1 MQSGLFSKA
10 IGLSLFLV
18 ALFCTVGSNAF
29 VLTPGSVST
38 TPVVRVLPSQELIVR
53 RAVETNGEKSAQEED
68 KSPLKSEQEIKVYD
82 FLKELSDS
90 NLSFRIVV
98 VGNGAILESTNPMG
112 PTFKVGESPKTGA
125 SIVTFA
131 SEDQSFEFHLMPAQI
146 ASAVLVDRPRPDGT
160 TMRILRLLNGEGGSV
175 CSLIVVDNSSQAETW
190 YDSMTSK
197 YGSDI
202 QF

>member
-1 MQSGLFSKA
+1 M
-10 IGLSLFLV
+10 
-18 ALFCTVGSNAF
+18 
-29 VLTPGSVST
+29 
-38 TPVVRVLPSQELIVR
+38 
-53 RAVETNGEKSAQEED
+53 ETNDETSAPQED
-68 KSPLKSEQEIKVYD
+68 KSPLKSEQETKVYD

-175 CSLIVVDNSSQAETW
+175 CSLIVADNSSQAEAW